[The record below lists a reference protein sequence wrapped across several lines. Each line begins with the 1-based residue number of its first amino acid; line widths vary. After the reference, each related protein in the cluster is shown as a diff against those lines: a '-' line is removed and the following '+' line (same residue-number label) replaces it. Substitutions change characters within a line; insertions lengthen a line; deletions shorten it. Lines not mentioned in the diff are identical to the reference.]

1 MAEPRVQTPAAL
13 APDAMNGDCALRYPF
28 KSTAE
33 AKLMWPDTPV
43 IRLFGTAVPIVQAP
57 MAGEPDRPEL
67 TAAVSNA
74 GGLGSAGL
82 AYLQP
87 DALRERIRAVRRL
100 TDRPFAVN
108 LFAPTQGDAAPEKI
122 ARARALLAP
131 LRAKHGVP
139 DEAPNVSMP
148 DFDAQLAV
156 VVEEK
161 PAVLSFTFGK
171 LSAQQ
176 ISRLK
181 SAGIVVVGSA
191 TTVPEAEALEAT
203 GVDAIVAQGAEA
215 GAHRGSFLA
224 PFADSLVGL
233 MALVPSMVDRVRI
246 PVIAA
251 GGIMD
256 GRGIAAAL
264 MLGAAGVQLGTAFL
278 VSAESGASPSWKNA
292 ILNLTS
298 DRTRVTRV
306 YSGRPARGI
315 RNEMMETLEPHAE
328 DLPGFPAMNGLTRA
342 IRSAAAKA
350 GDSDAQSLWAGQGA
364 VLARALPAGDLLRVL
379 SDETGRRLDEGYR
392 G

>member
-1 MAEPRVQTPAAL
+1 
-13 APDAMNGDCALRYPF
+13 
-28 KSTAE
+28 
-33 AKLMWPDTPV
+33 MWPDTPI

-57 MAGEPDRPEL
+57 MAGETDRPEL
-67 TAAVSNA
+67 AAAVSNA
-74 GGLGSAGL
+74 GGLGSTGV

-87 DALRERIRAVRRL
+87 DAIRRRIQAIRAL
-100 TDRPFAVN
+100 TDRPFGVN
-108 LFAPTQGDAAPEKI
+108 LFAPVAGDMSAEKI

-131 LRAKHGVP
+131 LRAAYGLEDTP
-139 DEAPNVSMP
+139 AVSTLP
-148 DFDAQLAV
+148 DFEAQLAV
-156 VVEEK
+156 VLEEK
-161 PAVLSFTFGK
+161 PAVLSFTFGYPTTE
-171 LSAQQ
+171 Q
-176 ISRLK
+176 IARVK
-181 SAGIVVVGSA
+181 AAGIVAVGSA
-191 TTVPEAEALEAT
+191 TTVPEAQALEAT

-224 PFADSLVGL
+224 PFADSLIGL
-233 MALVPSMVDRVRI
+233 MALVPAMVDRVKL

-264 MLGAAGVQLGTAFL
+264 MLGATGVQLGTAFL
-278 VSAESGASPSWKNA
+278 VSAESGASQSWKNT
-292 ILNLTS
+292 ILSLTS

-306 YSGRPARGI
+306 YSGRHARGI

-328 DLPGFPAMNGLTRA
+328 DLPGFPAMNSLTRA
-342 IRSAAAKA
+342 IRTAAAKN

-364 VLARALPAGDLLRVL
+364 VLARAMPAGDLLRAL